1 MHEICLY
8 EYAVIRLVPKVER
21 EEFINVGVILFCP
34 HLNFLRCR
42 YELDVRRISEFA
54 ALAEL
59 SDLQAH
65 LRAFELL
72 CSGDHAGGPIAT
84 LDKPSR
90 FRWLTAIR
98 STIIQT
104 SRVHP
109 GYLTDAEET
118 LKRLFSSLVLVTL

>member
-1 MHEICLY
+1 MHETCLY
-8 EYAVIRLVPKVER
+8 EYAIIRLVPKVER
-21 EEFINVGVILFCP
+21 EEFINLGVIIFCP
-34 HLNFLRCR
+34 RLDFLKCK
-42 YELDVRRISEFA
+42 YQLDIRRITEFA

-65 LRAFELL
+65 LRAFELICL
-72 CSGDHAGGPIAT
+72 GDHAGGPIAA
-84 LDKPSR
+84 LDMPSR

-98 STIIQT
+98 STIIQS

-109 GYLTDAEET
+109 GYLTDPEET